1 MILKSFCGNSF
12 LLPFAFLVVVAINF
26 NSLLLAQV

>member
-12 LLPFAFLVVVAINF
+12 LVTFAVRGGAGINF
-26 NSLLLAQV
+26 FWLLLAQG